1 MTENSSPCC
10 HAKLSSSLSLSKE
23 VGVSGDRVDCGSL
36 AAMVCKVTISRDA
49 GGMLAL
55 TLKMTVHN
63 TSVNVDIAVC
73 RC

>member
-1 MTENSSPCC
+1 M
-10 HAKLSSSLSLSKE
+10 
-23 VGVSGDRVDCGSL
+23 GVSDDRVDRGSL
-36 AAMVCKVTISRDA
+36 AAMVWKVTISRDA

-55 TLKMTVHN
+55 TLKMTVRN